1 MAETL
6 ASIVNSR
13 IDPFNAVGQ
22 VARKPTV
29 QARGAEARRQ
39 LEPVMRAESEAASEA
54 MRTEAE
60 AAKNLARQQ
69 AGVEEQAVRGMEQA
83 GVKLQDVMGQYPQRR
98 VEDFDPQAGIE
109 MAAMTALLG
118 TFAGSLGGRS
128 ALKAMK
134 GITEGYRTGKQ
145 DLYERSVKQY
155 ESELQQYRDKISNAK
170 SIFDSAIQLESARR
184 GAGLAKLKELEP
196 LLQDSVITAKIRA
209 GDLKG
214 ASDMF
219 EKAMQEE
226 ANLQSSLATATAK
239 AKAEKSPFI
248 LEEGTDVSPVVNTGT
263 ASYRLAQNG
272 VPISPTSPYQ
282 GLDEKAQ
289 RDTLKTQLQ
298 TKKEFDKQANAES
311 QKAQKTLE
319 LMRRAEVYLGK
330 IETGGKFGLPIVGGV
345 TQEIYEAFGPDYANF
360 AQIALQLQREAYVP
374 GEGQVSNYERQLFAR
389 ANIGLQRPNESNE
402 AVIDATK
409 AANRR
414 LAERNEFFQRYFDVN
429 KHLNNAQAYWEQYI
443 EANPIL
449 LEVTDED
456 TGEKT
461 FDYNDNVKSIY
472 DFYRNPSVQTPD
484 GQTFVWDFKGRT
496 YKPMGGQ

>member
-1 MAETL
+1 MAEL
-6 ASIVNSR
+6 ASTLNR
-13 IDPFNAVGQ
+13 PLDPLSIAGQ
-22 VARKPTV
+22 VSRQPSI

-39 LEPVMRAESEAASEA
+39 IEPIMRGESEAASA
-54 MRTEAE
+54 VMRSEAE
-60 AAKNLARQQ
+60 AARNLAREQ
-69 AGVEEQAVRGMEQA
+69 ARVEEQAARGMEEA
-83 GVKLQDVMGQYPQRR
+83 GVKLQDVMAGYPQRR
-98 VEDFDPQAGIE
+98 VEDFDPDAGLE
-109 MAAMTALLG
+109 LAGMTALLG
-118 TFAGSLGGRS
+118 AFAGAVSGQA
-128 ALKAMK
+128 ALTSMK

-145 DLYERSVKQY
+145 DLYERSVKKY
-155 ESELQQYRDKISNAK
+155 ESDLQQYRDKIANAK
-170 SIFDSAIQLESARR
+170 TIFDNAIQLETTRR

-196 LLQDSVITAKIRA
+196 LLQDSVITAKLRA
-209 GDLKG
+209 GDFKG
-214 ASDMF
+214 ASDLLRKAM
-219 EKAMQEE
+219 EKADD
-226 ANLQSSLATATAK
+226 LQSSLATATAK
-239 AKAEKSPFI
+239 AKAEKSPFV
-248 LEEGTDVSPVVNTGT
+248 LEGGTDVSPVVDTGT

-319 LMRRAEVYLGK
+319 LMRRAEVYLDK
-330 IETGGKFGLPIVGGV
+330 IDTGGKFGLPIVGGV

-389 ANIGLQRPNESNE
+389 ANIGLQRPNESNK
-402 AVIDATK
+402 AVIQATK

-449 LEVTDED
+449 LEVTNEE
-456 TGEKT
+456 TGEKD
-461 FDYNDNVKSIY
+461 FAYNDNVKSIY
-472 DFYRNPSVQTPD
+472 DFYRNPSVESSD
-484 GQTFVWDFKGRT
+484 GQVFVWDFKGRT